1 MNERQRRFVAEFLT
15 SGNGTQ
21 AAIRAGYSAK
31 GAAVQATRLLRNANV
46 RSAIEAERAPVLAR
60 AKVTLAGHL
69 AMLATIRDEAR
80 AAGHYGAAKSAEEAR
95 GRVSGFYVEPSLVAR
110 RDLPTIVI
118 L

>member
-1 MNERQRRFVAEFLT
+1 MNERQRKFVAEYLQH
-15 SGNGTQ
+15 GNGKES
-21 AAIRAGYSAK
+21 AIRAGYSEN
-31 GAAVQATRLLRNANV
+31 GAAVQATRLLKNAKV
-46 RSAIEAERAPVLAR
+46 CAAIEAERAPVLAR

-95 GRVSGFYVEPSLVAR
+95 GRVSGFYVEPSLVAT

-118 L
+118 R